1 MKKPWDHERLHHK
14 TFTRVIIKK
23 KDIGDHVPGPEILP
37 LGIFTL
43 FS

>member
-23 KDIGDHVPGPEILP
+23 KISVTMFLVLKSYP
-37 LGIFTL
+37 
-43 FS
+43 